1 MRSPGSSF
9 HVSNLLTYVALAAG
23 LSAVAAALQGSA
35 AGAGVFLAIAAL
47 ADTFDGRFARSFAR
61 STNLAAIG
69 VELDSLTD
77 AVSFGVAPV
86 VATSILMGPQNA
98 GTAAI
103 WWTASTWYVVSA
115 LTRLAFYN
123 VSQAAGDREG
133 FVGVPTPVAALVWS
147 SALAFA
153 PGATSAS
160 LIAGLLG
167 AAMIAPLAIPRPR
180 AAGLTL
186 FAAWPVVL
194 VVVHLR

>member
-23 LSAVAAALQGSA
+23 LGAVAAALHGSA
-35 AGAGVFLAIAAL
+35 AGAGAFLAVAAL
-47 ADTFDGRFARSFAR
+47 ADTFDGRFARSFVR

-86 VATSILMGPQNA
+86 VAMSILMGSQSA

-103 WWTASTWYVVSA
+103 WWTASTWYVACA

-123 VSQAAGDREG
+123 VSQADVREG

-147 SALAFA
+147 SALVFT

-160 LIAGLLG
+160 LVAALLG

-186 FAAWPVVL
+186 FAAWPIVL